1 MKADRLVI
9 DERRSLEQRL
19 HDDSIISF
27 IPRAVI
33 NTGGKLRPTRVTL
46 LTTHPLHIREAGGG
60 GQSKKSGQWCRN
72 YDH

>member
-1 MKADRLVI
+1 MKAERLVI
-9 DERRSLEQRL
+9 DERRSLKQRL

-46 LTTHPLHIREAGGG
+46 LTTHPLHIRVAGGHWRR
-60 GQSKKSGQWCRN
+60 SKQKVWTMVPQL
-72 YDH
+72 